1 MPARQSAPKS
11 QKSQEVAA
19 TLPPPEV
26 VAAAPKVQKS
36 PKPAPPKQEEEEE
49 AAAAPKVQKP
59 QRERK
64 PAPPKQVEEEDEYA
78 SLLEA
83 SNPQK
88 SEQPADYTKLFSL
101 SQYMDKLKE
110 THKNIKQF
118 DVFIFADNR
127 TELRTETSKAGKE
140 YQRYIVQPL
149 LVNAISADGKPT
161 IITRKSLIA
170 EFGKHYLTL
179 FYSKFDV
186 PHADFQINIIQIDG
200 KPKINGE
207 YTDYRY
213 RIRAIDNAAPVA
225 AKLIDL
231 FSDLDV
237 PVVKAYVPRTI
248 QEFDYANM
256 EIEIG
261 DDDCA

>member
-11 QKSQEVAA
+11 QKSQEV
-19 TLPPPEV
+19 
-26 VAAAPKVQKS
+26 APKVQKS
-36 PKPAPPKQEEEEE
+36 PKPAPPKQEEEDEE
-49 AAAAPKVQKP
+49 F
-59 QRERK
+59 
-64 PAPPKQVEEEDEYA
+64 A

-118 DVFIFADNR
+118 DVFIFTDNR

-149 LVNAISADGKPT
+149 LVNAISADGKP
-161 IITRKSLIA
+161 IITTRKSLIA

-179 FYSKFDV
+179 FYSKFDIL
-186 PHADFQINIIQIDG
+186 HDDFQINIIQIDG

-207 YTDYRY
+207 YTDYKY
-213 RIRAIDNAAPVA
+213 RIRAIDDAAPVA

-231 FSDLDV
+231 FSELDV
-237 PVVKAYVPRTI
+237 PVVKAYVPKTTI
-248 QEFDYANM
+248 DFDYANI

-261 DDDCA
+261 DEDCA

>member
-1 MPARQSAPKS
+1 MTARQPAQKT
-11 QKSQEVAA
+11 QKSR
-19 TLPPPEV
+19 
-26 VAAAPKVQKS
+26 
-36 PKPAPPKQEEEEE
+36 KPAPPKQEEDEE
-49 AAAAPKVQKP
+49 QF
-59 QRERK
+59 
-64 PAPPKQVEEEDEYA
+64 A
-78 SLLEA
+78 SLMEQ

-101 SQYMDKLKE
+101 SQYMDRLKE

-118 DVFIFADNR
+118 DVFIFTDNR

-140 YQRYIVQPL
+140 YKRYIVQPL

-179 FYSKFDV
+179 FYSKFDIL
-186 PHADFQINIIQIDG
+186 HDDFQINIIQIDG

-207 YTDYRY
+207 YADYKY

-231 FSDLDV
+231 FSVLDV
-237 PVVKAYVPRTI
+237 PVVKAYAPRTI
-248 QEFDYANM
+248 QEFDYENM